1 MQSRLKKTIDAMVFL
16 LMEETM
22 TILNINS
29 LLSTVEKPASY
40 IGNEINSIQK
50 NIQQDTIRFAWCFPD
65 MYEIG
70 MSHLGSLIMYHLLN
84 EETDIF
90 CERCYTPAPDMERA
104 MKEAGFPLFSL
115 ESKSPLAEFDFV
127 GFTLQ
132 YELSYTNILH
142 MLTLS
147 GIPLL
152 AADRKDTDPL
162 VIMGGPCAYNPE
174 PLAAVAD
181 LIVIGEAEEVILEVM
196 DCYRHHRND
205 KHAFLKAAATVQGVY
220 VPAFYS
226 VTYHPDGTI
235 DTIKTTESTAPD
247 KVTKRIIRDLDAAY
261 FPEKP
266 LIPFLNVVHDRA
278 TVELFRGC
286 IHGCRFCQAGIIYR
300 PVREKRPETVAA
312 SARNIIHNTGYEELS
327 LTSLSTSD
335 YSQLKELTR
344 SLTETFSDKR
354 VGLSLPSLRLDSIT
368 LEILKEIQKVR
379 KSGLTF
385 APEAGSQRLRDV
397 INKGITEEDLLSAVK
412 NAYEAG
418 WSQVKLYF
426 MIGLPTETEAD
437 VEAIYHL
444 VSKLDHEVYQK
455 RDKQYTHPLK
465 IGVSVSNFVPKPFT
479 PFQWVL
485 QDTLVQFQHK
495 HQLLK
500 DRFRSRRSI
509 QFSYHDADTSLLEG
523 VFARGDRR
531 LAAVLLK
538 AYEKGCRFDGW
549 AEHFKMDKWLE
560 AFNECGINPDFYT
573 SRKRRDS
580 EIFPWEHIDAEV
592 TRSFLF
598 NEYQKSAKGLTTPHC
613 RSQCSACGYQ
623 QKGTGG
629 YCP

>member
-1 MQSRLKKTIDAMVFL
+1 M
-16 LMEETM
+16 TM
-22 TILNINS
+22 LNINA
-29 LLSTVEKPASY
+29 LLSTVEKPARY

-50 NIQQDTIRFAWCFPD
+50 SIQRDTIRFAWCFPD

-84 EETDIF
+84 EEMDIF

-104 MKEAGFPLFSL
+104 MKEADIPLFSL
-115 ESKSPLAEFDFV
+115 ETKSPLNEFDFV

-152 AADRKDTDPL
+152 SADRKDTDPL

-181 LIVIGEAEEVILEVM
+181 LIIIGEAEEVILEVM
-196 DCYRHHRND
+196 DCHRRHRDN
-205 KHAFLKAAATVQGVY
+205 KLAFLKAAASLQGVY
-220 VPAFYS
+220 VPAFYE
-226 VTYHPDGTI
+226 VTYRPDGTI
-235 DTIKTTESTAPD
+235 ESIKATESTAPE
-247 KVTKRIIRDLDAAY
+247 KVTKRIIRDLDTAY

-266 LIPFLNVVHDRA
+266 LMPFLNVVHDRA

-286 IHGCRFCQAGIIYR
+286 IRGCRFCQAGIIYR
-300 PVREKRPETVAA
+300 PAREKKPATVAE
-312 SARNIIHNTGYEELS
+312 SARNIIQNTGYEELS

-335 YSQLKELTR
+335 YSHLKELTHN
-344 SLTETFSDKR
+344 LTESFSDKQ

-368 LEILKEIQKVR
+368 IEILKEIQKVR

-397 INKGITEEDLLSAVK
+397 INKGITEEDLLTAVK
-412 NAYEAG
+412 SAYEAG

-455 RDKQYTHPLK
+455 RDNQYTHPLK
-465 IGVSVSNFVPKPFT
+465 IGVSISNFVPKPFT
-479 PFQWVL
+479 PFQWVP
-485 QDTLVQFQHK
+485 QDTREQFQHK

-531 LAAVLLK
+531 LAPVLLK
-538 AYEKGCRFDGW
+538 AYAKGCRFDGW
-549 AEHFKMDKWLE
+549 AEHFNMDKWLE
-560 AFNECGINPDFYT
+560 AFAECGIDPDFYT
-573 SRKRRDS
+573 SRKRRDD
-580 EIFPWEHIDAEV
+580 ERFPWEHIDAQV

-598 NEYQKSAKGLTTPHC
+598 NEYQKSAEGMTTPHC
-613 RSQCSACGYQ
+613 RSQCSACGYHQ
-623 QKGTGG
+623 TGAG
-629 YCP
+629 GDCP